1 MFLNQSFRNNT
12 TCLVAKRD
20 LKSTLSL
27 FTIIHFTVY
36 SFVCLCV
43 CVISCDKKSSPFFLN
58 CYFHRVIM
66 NNTSDTT
73 DSEEGEGM
81 LSSSSYE
88 VTLWCAVFIFTSIT
102 VLFGNTLA
110 IAVFVGKKLLRKRSN
125 ILLLNLATAD
135 LLIGGVAIPMYI
147 CIFYKSHKADQWENR
162 IFNEVYL
169 CLDIFAGLSS
179 MLLLVVIALER
190 VYSIFFPFSH
200 RCTSRQF
207 YWLSAGS
214 AWIIAGCVAC
224 LKLLFSRRVIPPS
237 YDYYII
243 VTIVSLA
250 ILTMSASYVAIWTR
264 LQCRR
269 KNSSVI
275 VQEKPIAMAM
285 LIVTIAFLGM
295 WLPIYFI
302 NLIGSFDS
310 RSVLAIPLNAIYFAK
325 LSQYCNSVVNPIVYS
340 LKLPQ
345 FRKALDRRRHKSSV
359 RTEHRTIGP

>member
-1 MFLNQSFRNNT
+1 M
-12 TCLVAKRD
+12 
-20 LKSTLSL
+20 
-27 FTIIHFTVY
+27 
-36 SFVCLCV
+36 
-43 CVISCDKKSSPFFLN
+43 
-58 CYFHRVIM
+58 
-66 NNTSDTT
+66 NTSVTT

-88 VTLWCAVFIFTSIT
+88 VILWCAVFIFTSIT
-102 VLFGNTLA
+102 ILFGNTLA

-135 LLIGGVAIPMYI
+135 LVIGGIAIPMYVY
-147 CIFYKSHKADQWENR
+147 IFYKSHKADQWESR
-162 IFNEVYL
+162 IVNEVYL
-169 CLDIFAGLSS
+169 CVDIFAGLSS
-179 MLLLVVIALER
+179 MLLLVVTALER

-207 YWLSAGS
+207 YWLSACS

-237 YDYYII
+237 YDNYII
-243 VTIVSLA
+243 VTVVSLA
-250 ILTMSASYVAIWTR
+250 ILTMSASYVAIWSR

-275 VQEKPIAMAM
+275 VQEKPVAMAM

-325 LSQYCNSVVNPIVYS
+325 LLQYCNSVVNPIIYS

-345 FRKALDRRRHKSSV
+345 FRKALDRLRHKSSV
-359 RTEHRTIGP
+359 RTEHRTQNDRPLI